1 MISRRTLFGL
11 LAGGSCA
18 AVTPLQAQPMNVE
31 WIEPDWD
38 DSARPE
44 GGGVWRVKWFNRKRG
59 FGFIANGS
67 GEEMR
72 VDAAVIRASDI
83 DISEMRPGRMFVVR
97 WRRDENAKI
106 PTALTRR

>member
-18 AVTPLQAQPMNVE
+18 AVTPLHAQPMTE
-31 WIEPDWD
+31 WAEPAWD
-38 DSARPE
+38 DRARPE
-44 GGGVWRVKWFNRKRG
+44 GGGVWRVKWFNHQRG
-59 FGFIANGS
+59 FGFIANDS

-83 DISEMRPGRMFVVR
+83 ELSEMRPGRTFVVR
-97 WRRDENAKI
+97 WKRDERAKI
-106 PTALTRR
+106 PTALARH